1 VHSTMQLKL
10 KRLAN
15 NAIDKYKARCCARGD
30 QLAGEIELT
39 YSPTISALAYAV
51 VHQLAIIDDM
61 KLCTIDTVGA
71 YLYQDYPDDAEAL
84 YLKLE
89 PGVAMACGLEP
100 SQLYRVRKY
109 LYGLPDAGRAYYR
122 AYSAHLK
129 SNGYLQTVS
138 DPCLFVKEGDGARTY
153 VWIHVDDTFVASTS
167 ATEITLI
174 QEILRKEFEIT
185 VSDNVDQ
192 YLGVQM
198 DRLSD
203 GSVKLTQPK
212 LLAQL
217 FEEFK
222 PGEMSRRATAP
233 MYGREEDDHDT
244 SPIERRRYQ
253 HLLGALMY
261 LLKSRPDIATAISFA
276 ATHAVTPTVAA
287 YEELLYCVNY
297 LYQTKEEGLVLMQG
311 AIGRDLV
318 LRCHVDASYLVHPD
332 SKSHTGF
339 CMSFGDIGTFYSK
352 SSKQKLVTTSST
364 HAEARAA
371 FQLVQEIVFVV
382 KLCEELCRPISL
394 PVIVLEDNQPL
405 IDLSGEIS
413 GKTKQCKHFL
423 MLINYIRERV
433 EEGIIQFQ
441 KVASE
446 LNHSDILTKRVVGQD
461 FRHKAQGLMGLIPG
475 EMRVPP
481 IASKRKKS
489 PGEGVHFDVGPALSD
504 AGSHGCLTEQGPVST
519 DIGGR
524 CS

>member
-1 VHSTMQLKL
+1 
-10 KRLAN
+10 
-15 NAIDKYKARCCARGD
+15 
-30 QLAGEIELT
+30 
-39 YSPTISALAYAV
+39 
-51 VHQLAIIDDM
+51 
-61 KLCTIDTVGA
+61 
-71 YLYQDYPDDAEAL
+71 
-84 YLKLE
+84 
-89 PGVAMACGLEP
+89 
-100 SQLYRVRKY
+100 
-109 LYGLPDAGRAYYR
+109 
-122 AYSAHLK
+122 
-129 SNGYLQTVS
+129 
-138 DPCLFVKEGDGARTY
+138 
-153 VWIHVDDTFVASTS
+153 
-167 ATEITLI
+167 
-174 QEILRKEFEIT
+174 
-185 VSDNVDQ
+185 
-192 YLGVQM
+192 
-198 DRLSD
+198 
-203 GSVKLTQPK
+203 
-212 LLAQL
+212 
-217 FEEFK
+217 
-222 PGEMSRRATAP
+222 MSRRATAP

-413 GKTKQCKHFL
+413 GKTKL
-423 MLINYIRERV
+423 MLRNYIRERV

-504 AGSHGCLTEQGPVST
+504 AGSHGCLIEQGPVST